1 MPMRTPYTCILK
13 STRTLT
19 RFVFQGFGN
28 IRQSPGIFLFA
39 LCLLVSCRAPEKK
52 ITLMELLPA
61 SKTGIDFTNKL
72 IEDEDLNIITF
83 EYFYNG
89 AGVGV
94 GDINNDGLQD
104 IFFTAN
110 MSANKL
116 YLNKGQFKFED
127 ITKQAGIV
135 STGKWA
141 TGVSMIDINQDHL
154 LDIYVCYAG
163 PPADPAQ
170 RANELYINN
179 GNNTFTERAKEY
191 GLADTGHSV
200 HAAFFDYDKDGDL
213 DVYMLTNTTDQ
224 TGPNVIRP
232 KRLNGK
238 MINTDRLYRNNG
250 NNTFTNVSTE
260 AGITIEGYG
269 LGVSICDINNDD
281 WPDIYVSND
290 YLSNDLL
297 YINNHNGTFT
307 DRMALYFKHTSYSA
321 MGNDVADFNNDGLP
335 DVVAVDMLPPDN
347 KRQKMMFGSTNYDR
361 YRSEL
366 AYGYTPQ
373 FMRNTLQLNVG
384 KDIAGQPLFSEI
396 GQLAGIE
403 ATDWSWSPLFAD
415 LDNDGWKDLL
425 ITNGYA
431 RDITNRDFASYKM
444 HEFMQHGYDESV
456 KKKLLTAI
464 SSIEGAHIPIF
475 AFRNKRDLTFSD
487 QSAAWGFTQPS
498 YSTGAAYADLDN
510 DGDLDYITNNID
522 GPAFVFQNHSDEL
535 TANHFLK
542 IKFEGPTGDIQG
554 YGTKVWLY
562 TDSLIQFQE
571 NSPYRGYQSSV
582 EQGLHFGL
590 AEVNTIDSICIRWP
604 DGKQQLLKQV
614 QVDNVLTINYS
625 DARSEDIGLKQ
636 NLAHQPLFKQTKE
649 RNISYIHHET
659 EYADFKIQPLLPH
672 KFSEEGP
679 GIATGDING
688 DGLEDFFI
696 GGAYNQS
703 GQFFIQQKNGTF
715 ISKALTRTKKF
726 EEDIGVLLFDA
737 DHDGDNDLYIV
748 SGGNEFATGSPYYRD
763 RLYINDGKGNFNHR
777 KDALP
782 ASAAS
787 GSCVVA
793 ADYDQDGDLDL
804 FTGGRLTPQHYPQAG
819 ESSILQNDKGHFTD
833 VTDQVAPGLKNIGM
847 VSAAIW
853 SDVDNDNAI
862 DLIVA
867 GEWMPITIFKN
878 SKGIFRKTE
887 GKWSVPNSTGWWNSI
902 QAGDFDEDG
911 DTDYIAGNL
920 GLNSRYKIYP
930 DKPVSLCTGDFNQ
943 DGTQDAILAHY
954 IQGVNRPAHPRDDL
968 FLQLVQFKKKYP
980 SYKLYSEATMES
992 LVAGTN
998 TTPVTLQSEIFQS
1011 CYLENNGAE
1020 GWKLVPLPLQAQFA
1034 PVYGITVNDYDND
1047 GHSDIALSGNSYAPD
1062 VLTGRYDAFKGL
1074 ILKGNGNGQFQPL
1087 SVMQSGLR
1095 IDGNA
1100 KALAEL
1106 VDGKGIRLLLAA
1118 QNNDTLKVFENT
1130 STSTNYIALKET
1142 DAYAI
1147 ITYANGK
1154 KSKHE
1159 FHYGGGYLSQSSRKF
1174 LVTPNVK
1181 QVVIYSYN
1189 GASRMV
1195 SPL

>member
-1 MPMRTPYTCILK
+1 M
-13 STRTLT
+13 
-19 RFVFQGFGN
+19 
-28 IRQSPGIFLFA
+28 FLFI
-39 LCLLVSCRAPEKK
+39 LCLFTSCHAPEKK
-52 ITLMELLPA
+52 TTLMELLPA

-72 IEDEDLNIITF
+72 QEDEDLNIITF

-104 IFFTAN
+104 LFFAAN
-110 MSANKL
+110 MSASKL

-127 ITKQAGIV
+127 ITKEAGIA
-135 STGKWA
+135 SAGKWA
-141 TGVSMIDINQDHL
+141 TGVSVVDINQDHL
-154 LDIYVCYAG
+154 PDIYVCYAG
-163 PPADPAQ
+163 PSTDPAK
-170 RANELYINN
+170 RANALYINN

-200 HAAFFDYDKDGDL
+200 QAAFFDYDKDGDL
-213 DVYMLTNTTDQ
+213 DVYILTNTTDQ

-232 KRLNGK
+232 KRLQCE

-260 AGITIEGYG
+260 AGVTIEGYG
-269 LGVSICDINNDD
+269 LGVSICDINQDD

-321 MGNDVADFNNDGLP
+321 MGNDVSDFNNDGLL
-335 DVVAVDMLPPDN
+335 DIVAVDMLPPDN
-347 KRQKMMFGSTNYDR
+347 ERQKMMFGSTNYDR
-361 YRSEL
+361 YRSEI

-384 KDIAGQPLFSEI
+384 EGIAGQPLFSEI

-415 LDNDGWKDLL
+415 LDNDGWKDLV

-431 RDITNRDFASYKM
+431 RDITNRDFANYKM
-444 HEFMQHGYDESV
+444 HEFMQHGYDASV

-464 SSIEGAHIPIF
+464 SSLEGAHIPIF
-475 AFRNKRDLTFSD
+475 AFRNKGDLTFAD
-487 QSAAWGFTQPS
+487 QSAAWGFTTPS

-522 GPAFVFQNHSDEL
+522 GPAFVFQNHAKEL
-535 TANHFLK
+535 SHNHFLNV
-542 IKFEGPTGDIQG
+542 KFEGANGNIQG

-562 TDSLIQFQE
+562 TNNTIQFQE

-582 EQGLHFGL
+582 EAGLHFGL
-590 AEVNTIDSICIRWP
+590 GQRNTIDSIRIRWP
-604 DGKQQLLKQV
+604 DGKQQILSQV
-614 QVDNVLTINYS
+614 QVDQSLMIKYS
-625 DARSEDIGLKQ
+625 DAKFDGIVTRQ
-636 NLAHQPLFKQTKE
+636 NQVYTPLFKQIKA
-649 RNISYIHHET
+649 RNINYIHHET
-659 EYADFKIQPLLPH
+659 EYVDFKIQPLLPH
-672 KFSEEGP
+672 KFSEDGP
-679 GIATGDING
+679 GIAIGDING
-688 DGLEDFFI
+688 DGLDDFFT
-696 GGAYNQS
+696 GGAYNQP
-703 GQFFIQQKNGTF
+703 GQFFIQQKDGTF
-715 ISKALTRTKKF
+715 LTKALTTEKKF
-726 EEDIGVLLFDA
+726 EEDTGVLLFDA
-737 DHDGDNDLYIV
+737 DGDSDNDLYIA
-748 SGGNEFATGSPYYRD
+748 SGGNEFAAGSLYYND
-763 RLYINDGKGNFNHR
+763 RLYMNDGKGNFSYR

-782 ASAAS
+782 ASASS

-793 ADYDQDGDLDL
+793 ADYDTDGDLDL
-804 FTGGRLTPQHYPQAG
+804 FIGGRLTPQHYPQAG
-819 ESSILQNDKGHFTD
+819 ESSILLNDNGHFTD
-833 VTDQVAPGLKNIGM
+833 VTDQVAPGLKNVGL

-862 DLIVA
+862 DLIVV

-878 SKGIFRKTE
+878 AQGKFKKTE
-887 GKWSVPNSTGWWNSI
+887 GQWSVLNSTGWWNSI

-911 DTDYIAGNL
+911 DTDYIVGNL
-920 GLNSRYKIYP
+920 GTNSRYKIYP
-930 DKPVSLCTGDFNQ
+930 KKPVSICTGDFNQ

-954 IQGVNRPAHPRDDL
+954 IQGINRPAHPRDDL
-968 FLQLVQFKKKYP
+968 FLQLVQFRKKYP
-980 SYKLYSEATMES
+980 SYKVYSEATLES

-998 TTPVTLQSEIFQS
+998 TPPVTLQCEIFQS

-1020 GWKLVPLPLQAQFA
+1020 GWKLVALPVQAQFA
-1034 PVYGITVNDYDND
+1034 PVYGITIHDYDND

-1074 ILKGNGNGQFQPL
+1074 ILKGNGKGSFQPL
-1087 SVMQSGLR
+1087 SVMQSGLL

-1100 KALAEL
+1100 KALAQL
-1106 VDGKGIRLLLAA
+1106 VDGNGKLLLLAT

-1130 STSTNYIALKET
+1130 SVKTKYIAIKAN

-1159 FHYGGGYLSQSSRKF
+1159 FQYGAGYLSQSSRK
-1174 LVTPNVK
+1174 LLLTPDVQ
-1181 QVVIYSYN
+1181 QVIVYRYD
-1189 GASRMV
+1189 GTSRTV
-1195 SPL
+1195 SLP

>member
-1 MPMRTPYTCILK
+1 MRIPYCCILK
-13 STRTLT
+13 STHTLILL
-19 RFVFQGFGN
+19 RS
-28 IRQSPGIFLFA
+28 ILLFI
-39 LCLLVSCRAPEKK
+39 LCLLASCSTSEKK
-52 ITLMELLPA
+52 LTQMELLPA
-61 SKTGIDFTNKL
+61 SRTGIDFTNKL
-72 IEDEDLNIITF
+72 REDEDLNIITF

-94 GDINNDGLQD
+94 GDVNNDGLQD
-104 IFFTAN
+104 IFFAAN
-110 MSANKL
+110 MSASKL

-127 ITKQAGIV
+127 ITKQAGIA
-135 STGKWA
+135 SAEKWA
-141 TGVSMIDINQDHL
+141 TGVSMVDINQDHL
-154 LDIYVCYAG
+154 IDIYVCYAG
-163 PPADPAQ
+163 PSNDPTQ

-200 HAAFFDYDKDGDL
+200 QAAFFDYDKDNDL
-213 DVYMLTNTTDQ
+213 DVYILTNTTDQ
-224 TGPNVIRP
+224 TSPNVIRP
-232 KRLNGK
+232 KRLKGE

-260 AGITIEGYG
+260 AGVTIEGYG
-269 LGVSICDINNDD
+269 LGISICDINNDD

-307 DRMALYFKHTSYSA
+307 DRMAQYFKHTSYSA
-321 MGNDVADFNNDGLP
+321 MGNDVSDFNNDGLP

-373 FMRNTLQLNVG
+373 FMRNTLQLNIG
-384 KDIAGQPLFSEI
+384 EAIAGQPLFSEI

-415 LDNDGWKDLL
+415 IDNDGWKDLL

-475 AFRNKRDLTFSD
+475 AFRNKGDLTFSD
-487 QSAAWGFTQPS
+487 QSAAWGFTVPA
-498 YSTGAAYADLDN
+498 YSTGAACADLDN

-522 GPAFVFQNHSDEL
+522 GPAFVFENHSEKL
-535 TANHFLK
+535 TQHHFLK
-542 IKFEGPTGDIQG
+542 IRFEGPAGNIQG
-554 YGTKVWLY
+554 YGAKVWLY
-562 TDSLIQFQE
+562 THDTVQYQE

-590 AEVNTIDSICIRWP
+590 AKFKSIDSIRVRWS
-604 DGKQQLLKQV
+604 DGKEQLIRQA
-614 QVDNVLTINYS
+614 QVDQSITINYTN
-625 DARSEDIGLKQ
+625 AKPKGIAAKQ
-636 NLAHQPLFKQTKE
+636 NQVYHPLFKQTKA
-649 RNISYIHHET
+649 RNINYIHHET
-659 EYADFKIQPLLPH
+659 EYVDFKIQPLLPH
-672 KFSEEGP
+672 KFSEDGP

-688 DGLEDFFI
+688 DGLDDFFVA
-696 GGAYNQS
+696 GAYNQS
-703 GQFFIQQKNGTF
+703 GQFYIQQQNGTF
-715 ISKALTRTKKF
+715 KSKALTTGKKF

-737 DHDGDNDLYIV
+737 DGDEDNDLYIV
-748 SGGNEFATGSPYYRD
+748 SGGNEFAVGSQYYRD
-763 RLYINDGKGNFNHR
+763 RLYMNDGKGNFSHR

-782 ASAAS
+782 VSAAS

-793 ADYDQDGDLDL
+793 ADYDRDGDLDL
-804 FTGGRLTPQHYPQAG
+804 FIGGRLTPQHYPQAG
-819 ESSILQNDKGHFTD
+819 ESSILQNNKGRFTD
-833 VTDQVAPGLKNIGM
+833 VTDRVAPGLKNIGL

-853 SDVDNDNAI
+853 SDVDNNNTI

-867 GEWMPITIFKN
+867 GEWMSITIFKN
-878 SKGIFRKTE
+878 TQGNFRKTE
-887 GKWSVPNSTGWWNSI
+887 DKLSVPNSTGWWNSI

-911 DTDYIAGNL
+911 DTDYIVGNL

-930 DKPVSLCTGDFNQ
+930 NKPVSLCIGDFNQ

-968 FLQLVQFKKKYP
+968 FLQLVQFKKKYT
-980 SYKLYSEATMES
+980 SYKVYSEATMES

-998 TTPVTLQSEIFQS
+998 TTPAILQSEMFQS
-1011 CYLENNGAE
+1011 CYLENNGTK
-1020 GWKLVPLPLQAQFA
+1020 GWKLVALPLQAQFA
-1034 PVYGITVNDYDND
+1034 PVYGITVNDYDRD
-1047 GHSDIALSGNSYAPD
+1047 GHIDIALSGNSYAPD

-1074 ILKGNGNGQFQPL
+1074 LLKGNGKGNFEPL
-1087 SVMQSGLR
+1087 SVTQSGLL

-1106 VDGKGIRLLLAA
+1106 VDGHGKQLLLAT
-1118 QNNDTLKVFENT
+1118 QNNDTLKVFE
-1130 STSTNYIALKET
+1130 STFAAGNYIAARAT
-1142 DAYAI
+1142 DVYAI
-1147 ITYANGK
+1147 ITHVNGK

-1159 FHYGGGYLSQSSRKF
+1159 FQFGGGYLSQSARKL
-1174 LVTPNVK
+1174 LVTPDMK

-1189 GASRMV
+1189 GTARTV
-1195 SPL
+1195 SFP